1 MHALAPSKGVEKV
14 NKVVGSIVSIILLL
28 SFAMGIYCAGTN
40 KTYDFKK
47 HLESIAEVAEE
58 MVTFETLADIWD
70 DDDFRPKKYGMK
82 YSYPHTSMNDALGS
96 VNAYSY
102 ITHDNYDWGM
112 FQPVHE
118 TMNTIGLTGYK
129 ITYTFQFLGKFIAG
143 MFQLAFKLSP
153 TSGIVERGAI

>member
-1 MHALAPSKGVEKV
+1 M

-28 SFAMGIYCAGTN
+28 SFAMGIYCSGTN

-153 TSGIVERGAI
+153 TSGIVERGAF